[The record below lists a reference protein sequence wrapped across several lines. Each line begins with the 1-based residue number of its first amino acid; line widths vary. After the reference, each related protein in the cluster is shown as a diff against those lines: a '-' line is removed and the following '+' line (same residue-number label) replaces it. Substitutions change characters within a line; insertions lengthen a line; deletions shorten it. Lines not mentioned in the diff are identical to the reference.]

1 MCVSFLLPFSINE
14 VKGHSMQPNL
24 NEGNKVVVFRWAY
37 GLSRPLIGDVIVF
50 SGNDSKEYVKR
61 IVAVAN
67 KNEFIV
73 QGDNKSDSKKLP
85 PVSRKAI
92 IGKVV
97 ATY

>member
-1 MCVSFLLPFSINE
+1 MSIFPFSSHI
-14 VKGHSMQPNL
+14 VRGHSMQPGIS
-24 NEGNKVVVFRWAY
+24 EGDGVVVFNWIY
-37 GLSRPLIGDVIVF
+37 LFSQPKVGDVVVF
-50 SGNDSKEYVKR
+50 SGNDGKSYVKR
-61 IVAVAN
+61 ITASAN
-67 KNEFIV
+67 EKEFIV